1 MWVEKFHANRI
12 EEINQTRKKKRNKKQ
27 SGGFCR
33 LYCVSCSQCV
43 LKSKPKNEISLV
55 ARMIIE
61 MSAKL
66 FSDGECMISG
76 HTIGYYAFVSRL
88 KKSGSLMVVENELI
102 IANLSKST
110 LNRHEQ
116 VRE

>member
-1 MWVEKFHANRI
+1 MFTMCI
-12 EEINQTRKKKRNKKQ
+12 EIETEKRNFT
-27 SGGFCR
+27 SSAHDNC
-33 LYCVSCSQCV
+33 
-43 LKSKPKNEISLV
+43 NE
-55 ARMIIE
+55 R
-61 MSAKL
+61 KT

-76 HTIGYYAFVSRL
+76 HTIGFYAFVSRL

>member
-66 FSDGECMISG
+66 FRM
-76 HTIGYYAFVSRL
+76 
-88 KKSGSLMVVENELI
+88 
-102 IANLSKST
+102 ANA
-110 LNRHEQ
+110 
-116 VRE
+116 